1 MFQRFRRLREEERGL
16 LLCHLMLRAAVLC
29 LLVWKLVKQE
39 WGHAGLCALTLA
51 LFCIPAL
58 AETVLKL
65 RFPPLLE
72 VVVMLFAA
80 CANLCGE
87 MLGFYLRFR
96 WWDMGLH
103 LVWGFLAGVAGCAIL
118 RIVQRERLTPL
129 AAALSALGFAAL
141 TSVCWEFF
149 EYFMD
154 AVFQTDMQKSCWL
167 PAVTS
172 LLLNPAGTNQT
183 VTEAAESVL
192 VNGEAWQGFLD
203 PGLTDT
209 MSDLALNFA
218 GSILAAVLVWL
229 DARPGSR
236 LRFLKKLM
244 PTRRDGAEKGAKDE
258 KN

>member
-1 MFQRFRRLREEERGL
+1 MFQRFRRLRETERGL
-16 LLCHLMLRAAVLC
+16 LHYHLMLRAAVLC
-29 LLVWKLVKQE
+29 LLGWKLLKQQ
-39 WGHAGLCALTLA
+39 WGHAGLCALTLG

-58 AETVLKL
+58 AETLLKL

-72 VVVMLFAA
+72 VTVTIFAV

-87 MLGFYLRFR
+87 MWGFYLRFR

-103 LVWGFLAGVAGCAIL
+103 LIWGFLAGVAGCAFF
-118 RIVQRERLTPL
+118 RIVQREGLTPP
-129 AAALSALGFAAL
+129 AAALAALGFAAL
-141 TSVCWEFF
+141 TSICWEFF

-154 AVFQTDMQKSCWL
+154 VVFRTDMQKSCWL
-167 PAVTS
+167 PSVTS

-192 VNGEAWQGFLD
+192 VNGAAWQGFLD

-209 MSDLALNFA
+209 MSDLSLNFA
-218 GSILAAVLVWL
+218 GSLPAAVLVWL

-236 LRFLKKLM
+236 LRFLTKLT
-244 PTRRDGAEKGAKDE
+244 PTRAERPKKGISDE
-258 KN
+258 KA